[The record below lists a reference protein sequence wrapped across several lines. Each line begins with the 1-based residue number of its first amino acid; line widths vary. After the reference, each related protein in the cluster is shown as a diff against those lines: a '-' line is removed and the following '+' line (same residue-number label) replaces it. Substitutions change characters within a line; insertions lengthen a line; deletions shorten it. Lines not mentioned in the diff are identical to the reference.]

1 MSTITLPFSDA
12 SGSGRGR
19 GGRGRGRGGGYE
31 AARGRGRGRGGLSEE
46 DRAAIA
52 AANRPA
58 TTQITAECT
67 DDVIVAAA
75 VPTGTVQSFAFTA
88 LRDDF
93 THLSGHRQMRMFVNS
108 CLLNLSNHHSA
119 DTTGILAGLSKTS
132 GISRLSEIMEQR
144 MYVDAGDSRDL
155 ISFQYVIL
163 PLIGVL
169 TRERVC
175 RSTMTSETGI
185 IYARVYEH
193 REAFF
198 EKGVLPCMDEL
209 LDRGSLKDRNPTAM
223 KVLQDPS
230 LCRVTSLQC
239 AMIAVVRLVYQL
251 IRRIKEAPTTMAPL
265 VDKLYEQTVR
275 CVSIQEITPENVFP
289 SEILAREVDR
299 LRKITADAQNKIF
312 EPKAPA
318 GPLSSASS
326 SRPRAVNMMHIMN
339 AYDPP
344 GELSPNGKRHDNDHA
359 KISEINVL
367 PTLQEVTC
375 QRDAYLPSND
385 VPEAPHFLPPG
396 WSRQVDIHFRLYR
409 EDMMDSLRKG
419 IMAFM
424 HALHRT
430 ENGDEGILLKHKELK
445 KRLDDNVSLNVY
457 GNVQFLGMNCMHKSG
472 GSIKISF
479 TQPSQLAEANKN
491 KRVEFW
497 ERSKRRLMQG
507 SLICIASRTNQ
518 PTLDDTGTPNF
529 QMILGVVTV
538 RDTEAMGKDE
548 SSACIE
554 VSLANPKEYV
564 RTLSTTNSGGGASS
578 QWFLVEA
585 TGSFFESYRPILRA
599 LQNCVPATLPF
610 GKYLAPTTEEM
621 EATHTAQIAID
632 PPMYSTAP
640 GFVYDLSIL
649 LRARM
654 PCRLDVKSSESAA
667 LAVAMLQR
675 HSTLDDTQA
684 QALVNTLCREVALIR
699 GPPGTGK
706 TKIGVDLMRVLLHNR
721 KAMGCGPIVCICYT
735 NHALD
740 QFLEHLLDEGITS
753 IARIGSRSKSERLD
767 SYNLESMMRLE
778 ENRNKGFQVRQ
789 ELYSVREMR
798 KVVAEEIASLEKVL
812 RSEYLA
818 WEYIGAFLM
827 IKNPNMWE
835 QFEYSSRGYGV
846 ENHDDDEE
854 ITSDEDIFTEVK
866 TRKRRLNPYERWA
879 QGRDIA
885 EKRNRNKISQELK
898 KKALSDKNSYSY
910 LDEDQLDM
918 LRAPTLEHIPNTN
931 RSLEELEDENVWD
944 MSLRERRRLIESW
957 RSAAQQQMMEKM
969 AKLLQSMESV
979 SQRESN
985 AYDQV
990 RLEILRTKSVI
1001 GMTTNGSAKSQSLF
1015 GALAP
1020 SIIICEEAGEV
1031 LESHI
1036 LAALSPSTQHLIL
1049 IGDHEQL
1056 RPQIECYHLSS
1067 DSKIGENH
1075 NLDRSLFERL
1085 VRARRNAVPASE
1097 LTIQR
1102 RMRPEISSLIRNTLY
1117 PKLVDGERVLAY
1129 PNIAGMGSN
1138 LFFMDHTHPEDSKD
1152 QYGMQSF
1159 TNSFEVKMVEALA
1172 QYLIRN
1178 GYNQP
1183 GDIAILTPY
1192 LGQLSRL
1199 RDHLRT
1205 KFELLIDERDQE
1217 QLDQNELDNAE
1228 RIGSRD
1234 ENRAVLGINQHTTVG
1249 VKKVSMNSHITL
1261 RTIDNYQGEEAKIV
1275 IISLVRN
1282 NSAQA
1287 SVSSY
1292 NTIGFLK
1299 SPNRANV
1306 LLSRAKHGM
1315 FLLGN
1320 AGLMNQERNG
1330 IWPKVMDELSRNG
1343 RVDKGFPIVCQNHPD
1358 TKNIIETPEAL
1369 RTVAPNGGCT
1379 IACGRNMPCGHH
1391 CGDACGNCL
1400 EIVAPIILPC
1410 GHVYEEPKCYQKQD
1424 PSKIVCRAKVKKDL
1438 PSCDHKLEME
1448 CYEDAASVKC
1458 MIPCSADLECGHPCL
1473 RPCHSCQSNKAKLR
1487 QNHQLPNAN
1496 ELSRLIHGDCQ
1507 TIHERTLF
1515 CGHAYNARCGEPR
1528 NSKPPCKKSCETM
1541 AMLVDMILQETLGEI
1556 DVDQDPILHLSC
1568 GHALTM
1574 SSLDGMME
1582 MSEYYTG
1589 DIDPNTGLIAFRS
1602 KKPLPDE
1609 VATQV
1614 SCHLCRKPIVGLLR
1628 YGRRV
1633 KYAQLRERKQKFQLA
1648 QAAPMTEAQDQL
1660 LVAKAAA
1667 EQRQPEFLR
1676 MIIKNEAELRP
1687 NPPEARTRKL
1697 GKFVK
1702 KSDSFPN
1709 TDLLELAKVYGIP
1722 KAHEDAWKKLLK
1734 WPMESFERF
1743 LALALTA
1750 LQSPTKQLFE
1760 AAVSH
1765 LYRAK
1770 TSPVSHDHR
1779 SSTQSPE
1786 LASDV
1791 IQACILECG
1800 LPLGGQVGSCY
1811 VDSLLGLVNVLLV
1824 ILAQAFAAFI
1834 QVEASSG
1841 WYWFIDDLI
1850 NCAMAF
1856 DDLLLEAA
1864 EKGKFERHKAYARV
1878 NRMDL
1883 SYKRMQWLGRKAM
1896 PSDEEAKKQR
1906 LKRVDKV
1913 LALFM
1918 SDLKVIKGGCP
1929 LGVIEDCIERS
1940 EVLEEKIV
1948 DAYKVARGDALYNA
1962 LSEAEKA
1969 EVFTAIQQT
1978 LSGSGHWYTCPNG
1991 HPYVIADCGMAMETS
2006 RCLECGLP
2014 VGGASHQLL
2023 QSNRRNEEYEALYR
2037 QRAT

>member
-1 MSTITLPFSDA
+1 MALPFNDA

-19 GGRGRGRGGGYE
+19 GGGWGKGRGGGYE
-31 AARGRGRGRGGLSEE
+31 AARGRGRGRGGLTEVE
-46 DRAAIA
+46 KATIA

-58 TTQITAECT
+58 TTQIASECT

-75 VPTGTVQSFAFTA
+75 VTTGSVQNFASLA
-88 LRDDF
+88 LKDDF
-93 THLSGHRQMRMFVNS
+93 THLSSHRQMRMFVNS

-119 DTTGILAGLSKTS
+119 DTTGILAGLSKPS
-132 GISRLSEIMEQR
+132 GIARLTEIMEER

-155 ISFQYVIL
+155 VSFQYVIL

-169 TRERVC
+169 TREKVC

-193 REAFF
+193 RGAFF
-198 EKGVLPCMDEL
+198 DRGILPCMDEL
-209 LDRGSLKDRNPTAM
+209 LERSSLKDRNPTAM

-230 LCRVTSLQC
+230 VCRVSSLQC

-251 IRRIKEAPTTMAPL
+251 IRRIKEASTTMAPL
-265 VDKLYEQTVR
+265 VDKLYEQTVLCINLR
-275 CVSIQEITPENVFP
+275 EVTPENVFP

-299 LRKITADAQNKIF
+299 LRKITADAQNKVL
-312 EPKAPA
+312 EPKIQANQLSPA
-318 GPLSSASS
+318 GS
-326 SRPRAVNMMHIMN
+326 SRPRAVNMMHIVN
-339 AYDPP
+339 EYDPP
-344 GELSPNGKRHDNDHA
+344 GELSPKGRRHDNDHA
-359 KISEINVL
+359 EISDISVL
-367 PTLQEVTC
+367 PTMQEVTS
-375 QRDAYLPSND
+375 QRGAYLPSND

-419 IMAFM
+419 VMAFLN
-424 HALHRT
+424 ALHRT
-430 ENGDEGILLKHKELK
+430 ENGDESILLKHKELK

-479 TQPSQLAEANKN
+479 TQPSQLTGTSKSR
-491 KRVEFW
+491 RVEFW

-518 PTLDDTGTPNF
+518 TPVDDTGIPNF

-538 RDTEAMGKDE
+538 RDAEVLGKDD

-554 VSLANPKEYV
+554 VSLADPKQYV
-564 RTLSTTNSGGGASS
+564 RTLGTTNSGNGASS

-585 TGSFFESYRPILRA
+585 TGSFFESYRPILQA

-610 GKYLAPTTEEM
+610 GKYLAPTKEEM
-621 EATHTAQIAID
+621 EAVHAAKVGID
-632 PPMYSTAP
+632 PPLYTRAP
-640 GFVYDLSIL
+640 GFVFDLSIL
-649 LRARM
+649 LRARL
-654 PCRLDVKSSESAA
+654 PCHLDAKSSESAA
-667 LAVAMLQR
+667 LAVTMLQH
-675 HSTLDDTQA
+675 HSGLDDTQA
-684 QALVNTLCREVALIR
+684 QALVETLCREVALIS

-740 QFLEHLLDEGITS
+740 QFLEHLLDEKITS

-778 ENRNKGFQVRQ
+778 ENRGKGFQVRQ
-789 ELYSVREMR
+789 ELYNVRDQR
-798 KVVAEEIASLEKVL
+798 KVVAEEIIKLETAL

-818 WEYIGAFLM
+818 WEYIGSFL
-827 IKNPNMWE
+827 IITNPNMWE
-835 QFEYSSRGYGV
+835 QFEY
-846 ENHDDDEE
+846 ENNGLSFGNEDHDDDQENK
-854 ITSDEDIFTEVK
+854 SDADKFTEVK
-866 TRKRRLNPYERWA
+866 TRKRRLSPYERWA
-879 QGRDIA
+879 LGQDIE
-885 EKRNRNKISQELK
+885 EKVARNKDVQGWKEEARNGNK
-898 KKALSDKNSYSY
+898 FKF
-910 LDEDQLDM
+910 LDDDHLEMFQ
-918 LRAPTLEHIPNTN
+918 ASTLEYIPNTD
-931 RSLEELEDENVWD
+931 RPLEELEDADVWY
-944 MSLRERRRLIESW
+944 MSMNERRTLIASW
-957 RSAAQQQMMEKM
+957 RSAAQEQMMDKM
-969 AKLLQSMESV
+969 AKLLQTMESLN
-979 SQRESN
+979 QRESN

-990 RLEILRTKSVI
+990 RLEILRTKTVI
-1001 GMTTNGSAKSQSLF
+1001 GMTTNGAAKSQRLF

-1049 IGDHEQL
+1049 IGDHKQL

-1085 VRARRNAVPASE
+1085 VRARRNAIPASE

-1117 PKLVDGERVLAY
+1117 PRLVDGGQVHAY
-1129 PNIAGMGSN
+1129 PNVAGMDSN

-1178 GYNQP
+1178 GYDKP

-1199 RDHLRT
+1199 RDHLRS

-1228 RIGSRD
+1228 HIGSKD
-1234 ENRAVLGINQHTTVG
+1234 GGRAVLNINQHSTVG
-1249 VKKVSMNSHITL
+1249 VKKVSMNNHITL

-1282 NSAQA
+1282 NSAQT
-1287 SVSSY
+1287 SLSSY

-1320 AGLMNQERNG
+1320 AGLMRQERNG
-1330 IWPKVMDELSRNG
+1330 IWPKVIEELSRNE
-1343 RVDKGFPIVCQNHPD
+1343 RIDKGFRIVCKNHPN

-1379 IACGRNMPCGHH
+1379 VACGRNMPCGHVCPLSCH
-1391 CGDACGNCL
+1391 PDDEKHQLVKCFQPCPRLHPLCQHACPKPCGETCGNCL

-1438 PSCDHKLEME
+1438 PLCDHKIEME
-1448 CYEDAASVKC
+1448 CYEDATSIQCKIVCDA
-1458 MIPCSADLECGHPCL
+1458 ALECGHTCL
-1473 RPCHSCQSNKAKLR
+1473 RTCHNCQSNKAKLR
-1487 QNHQLPNAN
+1487 LMNELPNAN
-1496 ELSRLIHGDCQ
+1496 EVSRLIH
-1507 TIHERTLF
+1507 
-1515 CGHAYNARCGEPR
+1515 
-1528 NSKPPCKKSCETM
+1528 
-1541 AMLVDMILQETLGEI
+1541 DMILQETLGEI
-1556 DVDQDPILHLSC
+1556 DVDLDPILHLAC
-1568 GHALTM
+1568 DHAVTM

-1582 MSEYYTG
+1582 MSEYYVG
-1589 DIDPNTGLIAFRS
+1589 DMDPNTGLIAFKS
-1602 KKPLPDE
+1602 KKPLPDA
-1609 VATQV
+1609 VTKQV

-1633 KYAQLRERKQKFQLA
+1633 KYAQLTERKQKFQLA
-1648 QAAPMTEAQDQL
+1648 QAAPMVEAQDQL

-1667 EQRQPEFLR
+1667 EQRQAVFLQL
-1676 MIIKNEAELRP
+1676 IKKTQAELRP
-1687 NPPEARTRKL
+1687 DPPEARVRKL
-1697 GKFVK
+1697 GRFLK
-1702 KSDSFPN
+1702 KSDPFPKSN
-1709 TDLLELAKVYGIP
+1709 FLELSQVYGIP
-1722 KAHEDAWKKLLK
+1722 KAHEDAWKTLLK
-1734 WPMESFERF
+1734 WPMETFFRF
-1743 LALALTA
+1743 KTLALSA
-1750 LQSPTKQLFE
+1750 LQSPTRHLFE

-1765 LYRAK
+1765 LYRAR
-1770 TSPVSHDHR
+1770 TSPTMHRSRNHR
-1779 SSTQSPE
+1779 SSAQTLE

-1800 LPLGGQVGSCY
+1800 LPLDGQVGSCY
-1811 VDSLLGLVNVLLV
+1811 VDSLHGIINVLLV
-1824 ILAQAFAAFI
+1824 VLAQAFAVFRD
-1834 QVEASSG
+1834 VEASSG
-1841 WYWFIDDLI
+1841 WYWFIEDLI
-1850 NCAMAF
+1850 NCAMAYA
-1856 DDLLLEAA
+1856 DIMLEAA
-1864 EKGKFERHKAYARV
+1864 EKGKFERHKAYARIS
-1878 NRMDL
+1878 RMEL

-1896 PSDEEAKKQR
+1896 PSGEDKQQR

-1913 LALFM
+1913 LAHFM
-1918 SDLKVIKGGCP
+1918 SDLKAIKEDCL
-1929 LGVIEDCIERS
+1929 LGIIEDCIERS

-1948 DAYKVARGDALYNA
+1948 DAYNVARGEALYNP
-1962 LSEAEKA
+1962 LTEAEKA
-1969 EVFTAIQQT
+1969 QVFTAMQQT
-1978 LSGSGHWYTCPNG
+1978 LRGSRHWYTCPNG
-1991 HPYVIADCGMAMETS
+1991 HPYVIADCGMAMVTS
-2006 RCLECGLP
+2006 RCIECGLA

-2023 QSNRRNEEYEALYR
+2023 QDNRRNEEYEALYR